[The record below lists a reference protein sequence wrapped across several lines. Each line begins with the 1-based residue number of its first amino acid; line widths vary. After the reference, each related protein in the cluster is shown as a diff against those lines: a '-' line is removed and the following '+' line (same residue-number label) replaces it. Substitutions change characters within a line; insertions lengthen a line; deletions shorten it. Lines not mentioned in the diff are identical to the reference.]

1 MIVKQANKY
10 VVMDT
15 ETKEIISEHPFQ
27 DNKKSMA
34 EAEEA
39 ARKSNA
45 RWKETK

>member
-15 ETKEIISEHPFQ
+15 ETKEVISEHPFE
-27 DNKKSMA
+27 DIKKSMA
-34 EAEEA
+34 EADKA
-39 ARKSNA
+39 ARESNA